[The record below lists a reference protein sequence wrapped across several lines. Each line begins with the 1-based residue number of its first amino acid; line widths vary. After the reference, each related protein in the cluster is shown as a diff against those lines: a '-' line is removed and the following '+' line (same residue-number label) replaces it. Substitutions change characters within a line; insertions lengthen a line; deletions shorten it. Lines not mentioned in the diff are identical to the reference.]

1 MHSHIRYPE
10 TPMSLA
16 GGFKRRLSES
26 AIDEA
31 APAEDHGPKHRRRRT
46 ESVDM
51 GRNMGTN
58 IGMLVNPLFH
68 GNVQDH
74 FEAAL
79 TPQSALFCVSPSSSS
94 IQSAQPFHSA
104 YAAQSEPVPQSRQS
118 HYLKSIQ
125 SLASAQSN
133 NRWMQ
138 SHCSSL
144 PRNYSSAQMPQSMSL
159 LHMGSASVLH
169 AERRR
174 SLDDS
179 ILVHTSDPI
188 ACAITDRR
196 RSLDAAMAMEPAF
209 YTPSHTHLRL
219 ESDCNSPLAA
229 SAADTPVSAF
239 RDLYTCSSISP
250 NMMMTD

>member
-1 MHSHIRYPE
+1 
-10 TPMSLA
+10 MSLA

-31 APAEDHGPKHRRRRT
+31 PVEEYGAKHRRRRT

-51 GRNMGTN
+51 GRSMGTD

-68 GNVQDH
+68 SNVQDH
-74 FEAAL
+74 FDAAL

-94 IQSAQPFHSA
+94 IQSAVAQPFHSA
-104 YAAQSEPVPQSRQS
+104 HATQSEPVPQSRQS
-118 HYLKSIQ
+118 HYLQSIHSLSSTQ
-125 SLASAQSN
+125 SGN

-144 PRNYSSAQMPQSMSL
+144 SRMNSSAQMPQSMSL

-188 ACAITDRR
+188 ACTVADRR
-196 RSLDAAMAMEPAF
+196 RSLDAAMSLEPAF
-209 YTPSHTHLRL
+209 YAPSHLRL

-250 NMMMTD
+250 NMMMTDE

>member
-1 MHSHIRYPE
+1 
-10 TPMSLA
+10 MSLA

-31 APAEDHGPKHRRRRT
+31 AAPAEEYGPKHRRRRT

-68 GNVQDH
+68 GNMQDH

-79 TPQSALFCVSPSSSS
+79 TPQSALFCVSPSTSS

-104 YAAQSEPVPQSRQS
+104 YATQSEPVPQSRQS
-118 HYLKSIQ
+118 HYLQSIQ

-144 PRNYSSAQMPQSMSL
+144 SRMNSSAQMPQSMSL

-196 RSLDAAMAMEPAF
+196 RSLDAAMTMEPAF
-209 YTPSHTHLRL
+209 YAPPSHTQLQL
-219 ESDCNSPLAA
+219 ERDCNSPLAA

-250 NMMMTD
+250 NMMMMDE